1 MAIITTSARLNFGHF
16 APRQAQQFN
25 LVGLA
30 LSTAN
35 AGLAFPFIAERTMT
49 VTEIGAVLTGM
60 ANTVS
65 SVLTIGIQTDSG
77 AGLPSGTFLTNGS
90 ATLPA
95 NTWTTAAQFTATSGS
110 PLLTRTQ
117 DHYLKV
123 GDFFRFATTV
133 GGTSTS
139 QDYWVKTVPAANQL
153 TLSTDAAL
161 VSTFTFSANVTA
173 GANTF
178 SYNQIG
184 WTHSD
189 GITAAI
195 TQGDR
200 YWLVYQW
207 STTGTGSV
215 FFAAGDTGGASGQS
229 VQYGI
234 GYATRSASTWS
245 KIATTRGIPVMYT
258 DGTNWYGTPQLGNA
272 AVIGSQLNNN
282 DRFGFRFTIPAGHP
296 DILLDRI
303 TMPAHPTSS
312 PSAAATWKAQLF
324 TDAAT
329 PALITELSAIAGDTL
344 GNASTPGNFA
354 STVFQTST
362 TTWLTAGTSYIVMCG
377 FDVTPASGNPSVNY
391 YSRQVLKTTGRT
403 EVVGPY
409 GGDFVLNWP
418 GSNTW
423 FANNP
428 EAYMP
433 WSITTAALRYDN
445 SGGGGGGG
453 FANGT
458 CGFSCLGG
466 N

>member
-1 MAIITTSARLNFGHF
+1 MAIITTPARLNFGHF

-35 AGLAFPFIAERTMT
+35 AGLALPFIAENTMT
-49 VTEIGAVLTGM
+49 VTDIGAVMTGM
-60 ANTVS
+60 SATVS
-65 SVLTIGIQTDSG
+65 SAITIGIQTDSG

-90 ATLPA
+90 ITLPA
-95 NTWTTAAQFTATSGS
+95 NTWTTVAQFTATSGS
-110 PLLTRTQ
+110 ALLTRTQ

-123 GDFFRFATTV
+123 GDVIRFANTV
-133 GGTSTS
+133 GGTVINT
-139 QDYWVKTVPAANQL
+139 DYWVKTVPAANQM
-153 TLSTDAAL
+153 TLSTDSAL
-161 VSTFTFSANVTA
+161 VATFTFSANVTA

-178 SYNQIG
+178 TYNQIG
-184 WTHSD
+184 WTHCD

-195 TQGDR
+195 TQGTR

-207 STTGTGSV
+207 STTGTGSM

-258 DGTNWYGTPQLGNA
+258 NGTSWFGTPQLGNSGVA
-272 AVIGSQLNNN
+272 NSQLNNN

-303 TMPAHPTSS
+303 TMPAHPTAS
-312 PSAAATWKAQLF
+312 PGVASTWKAQLF

-329 PALITELSAIAGDTL
+329 PTLITELSAIAGDTL
-344 GNASTPGNFA
+344 GNASAGNFA

-391 YSRQVLKTTGRT
+391 YTRQVLKTTGRT
-403 EVVGPY
+403 AVVGAY

-423 FANNP
+423 FAANP

-433 WSITTAALRYDN
+433 WSITTAALRYNN
-445 SGGGGGGG
+445 SGGGAGG